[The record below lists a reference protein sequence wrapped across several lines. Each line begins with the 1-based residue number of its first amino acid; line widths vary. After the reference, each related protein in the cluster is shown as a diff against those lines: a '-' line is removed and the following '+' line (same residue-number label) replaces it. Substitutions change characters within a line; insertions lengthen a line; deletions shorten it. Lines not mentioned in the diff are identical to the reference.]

1 LHLVLKKELKAEAG
15 IYIPGDG
22 KALVALRS
30 VNNTLLVAASQNK
43 STLKLFSANTGS
55 KVLPLLQ
62 RF

>member
-1 LHLVLKKELKAEAG
+1 LKKELKVEAG

-22 KALVALRS
+22 KALVALRC

-43 STLKLFSANTGS
+43 SALKLFSANTGS